1 MYSVPESGC
10 PFLGLSCGSVDDYGS
25 RRADARSFFLSTLSL
40 EIVGFTENNEVAI

>member
-25 RRADARSFFLSTLSL
+25 RRADARSFFFVDLKLGDSRLY
-40 EIVGFTENNEVAI
+40 